1 MPASWLR
8 RRRGRLGVS
17 VAAEGRCASAVGV
30 GKCVRRL
37 GWARGRFAGGW
48 PASERK
54 LVQCVSVDSGSTT
67 VPVSPQRSLARE
79 GCSLHGYRGMLPV
92 STNVRLLFHPVLP
105 ETNTPTTE
113 PRGCDVCSGLI
124 WRNGDGGSA
133 FAVRGHRHLEEGCE
147 GLCPHPG
154 ARPDAHAGDN
164 VYRQDARS
172 EPGFPWCTGSRV
184 RWPTDKC
191 PTPTAVPL
199 RLMVT
204 GIPCRIVVAA

>member
-1 MPASWLR
+1 MNRPGFDAGFMVERPPAGTSGFERSCRGALR
-8 RRRGRLGVS
+8 FRR
-17 VAAEGRCASAVGV
+17 GV
-30 GKCVRRL
+30 GKCVRRF

-48 PASERK
+48 PGSQRK

-79 GCSLHGYRGMLPV
+79 GCSLHGYRGMSPV

-105 ETNTPTTE
+105 ETHTPRTE

-147 GLCPHPG
+147 GLCPDPG
-154 ARPDAHAGDN
+154 GAAGRARG
-164 VYRQDARS
+164 RR
-172 EPGFPWCTGSRV
+172 
-184 RWPTDKC
+184 
-191 PTPTAVPL
+191 
-199 RLMVT
+199 
-204 GIPCRIVVAA
+204 